1 MITIASIPTAQIKSV
16 KGDTVSLTASEVKYI
31 KQGLSQGLSHFKSP
45 RKTFEITGIIDN
57 SIHIKCSEYRSDDW
71 GRKILE
77 VTKGTVTL
85 KK

>member
-1 MITIASIPTAQIKSV
+1 MITIAPISLTQIKSV
-16 KGDTVSLTASEVKYI
+16 KGDTVSLTTSEVKYI

-45 RKTFEITGIIDN
+45 RKTFEVTEVIDN
-57 SIHIKCSEYRSDDW
+57 SIRIKCSEYRSDDW

-85 KK
+85 KR